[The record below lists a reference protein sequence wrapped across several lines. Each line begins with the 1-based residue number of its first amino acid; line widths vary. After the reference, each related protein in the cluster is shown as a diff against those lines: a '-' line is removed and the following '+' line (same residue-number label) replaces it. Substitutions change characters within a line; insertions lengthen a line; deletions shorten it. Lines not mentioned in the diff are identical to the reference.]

1 MLKSQLVLRKAGS
14 RTACFLALQL
24 VLVLLALLL
33 CPGNAQAYPWMIKH
47 GYANCA
53 TCHSDPSGGEL
64 LTGYGRVLS
73 EEFLSTQWKKSEVS
87 RGNPARN
94 WALTRAAHSKNAEDV
109 KATEAAPTSAADGA
123 APPSATS
130 AGGVPATSPAEASA
144 PAAAP
149 DAAQATDS
157 SAPSA
162 PSATDDQPASS
173 EPPHGSEGH
182 EFFQPF
188 FGAVALPETLLLGG
202 SVRVATLYEKG
213 NSVRVFPMQF
223 DLYGDYK
230 LFDHLH
236 FGGSL
241 GLAKVPIGKPEA
253 RPAQITSD
261 QGDGWNL
268 ISRTHYARYEFG
280 GGAYSVSAGR
290 LNLPFGIRMSEHT
303 MWVRQ
308 KTATDRESAQEDGV
322 SLNMN
327 FDSWRFEVM
336 AIAGNYQVNPDV
348 FRKRGY
354 SGYAELNAWDGG
366 AVGISSL
373 ITHAAADV
381 LNPGPIADTRQ
392 AHGAFLRASLGHELV
407 LMAEGDLLLH
417 TQTTPGYVGFSQ
429 LDFEITRGVHVF
441 GTGEILNAGYA
452 KNTDESTT
460 PRIAGAGKPQLGG
473 WLSAQW
479 FFISHFDFR
488 VDAIIRQA
496 EPFQLL
502 SQIHVYL

>member
-1 MLKSQLVLRKAGS
+1 MLKSQLVTRKTGS
-14 RTACFLALQL
+14 RRACFLALQL
-24 VLVLLALLL
+24 VLVVLGSLLSA
-33 CPGNAQAYPWMIKH
+33 GNAQAYPWMIKH
-47 GYANCA
+47 GYASCA

-73 EEFLSTQWKKSEVS
+73 EEFLSTQWKKSEVARANPS
-87 RGNPARN
+87 RR
-94 WALTRAAHSKNAEDV
+94 WALTRAARSKNAEDV
-109 KATEAAPTSAADGA
+109 KSPVLAPAAEPPAVGAADAGPNDAAAPAAAEPA
-123 APPSATS
+123 AAT
-130 AGGVPATSPAEASA
+130 ADAAA

-149 DAAQATDS
+149 ESADSTAPNTDTNAAPT
-157 SAPSA
+157 
-162 PSATDDQPASS
+162 
-173 EPPHGSEGH
+173 EPPHGAEGH

-188 FGAVALPETLLLGG
+188 FGAIALPDTLLLGG
-202 SVRVATLYEKG
+202 SVRVASLYEKG
-213 NSVRVFPMQF
+213 NGVRVFPMQF

-230 LFDHLH
+230 LFDRLH
-236 FGGSL
+236 FAGSL
-241 GLAKVPIGKPEA
+241 GVAKVPIGKPEA
-253 RPAQITSD
+253 RPAQITHD

-268 ISRTHYARYEFG
+268 ISRTHYVRYEFG
-280 GGAYSVSAGR
+280 DGAYSISAGR
-290 LNLPFGIRMSEHT
+290 LNLPFGIRMSEHI

-308 KTATDRESAQEDGV
+308 KTATDRESAQEHGV

-327 FDSWRFEVM
+327 FDDWRFEVM
-336 AIAGNYQVNPDV
+336 AIAGNYQINPDQ

-354 SGYAELNAWDGG
+354 SGYAEVNAWNGG
-366 AVGISSL
+366 SLGISSL
-373 ITHAAADV
+373 ITHAASDA
-381 LNPGPIADTRQ
+381 LNPGAIADTRQ